1 MIYVE
6 VVYATPEKQ
15 TLLIVN
21 VPKKSTVATAILKSK
36 ILAQHPELDLETL
49 NVGIFSNPCTLE
61 KTLMVGDR
69 VEIYRP
75 LQNDPKEMR
84 RFKATGIR

>member
-15 TLLIVN
+15 TFLIVN
-21 VPKKSTVATAILKSK
+21 VPKKSTVATAIIKSG
-36 ILAQHPELDLETL
+36 ILAQHPELELETL
-49 NVGIFSNPCTLE
+49 NVGIFSTPCTLE
-61 KTLMVGDR
+61 KTLIVGDR

-75 LQNDPKEMR
+75 LLVDPKEMR
-84 RFKATGIR
+84 RSRAVGLK